1 VTATPLLFSDEEEQL
16 RTAVARRLTARRDLA
31 GTLRRAETDDPYDHD
46 LWRSLGV
53 ELGVTGLLIPDEFG
67 GQGATAREV
76 GVVCEELGREAA
88 AVPFLGSAVLA
99 TAVLAA
105 CSDRAAGDLL
115 RALAASETTVAVA
128 LPWRTSP
135 GAALEPSVTA
145 GANGLTGSVQG
156 VLDGGPADVLV
167 VPARHYGHD
176 GHDGQGSPGG
186 HGDIVLCAVPVE
198 GTGVDTTVVRGI
210 DLTRGWIDLRL
221 DGAEHEVLAT
231 SDGAVAA
238 LSSGLL
244 HAAAMVAAEQVG
256 VAQACLDRTVEY
268 VSTRHQFGR
277 PVGSFQSLK
286 HRLADVWLGVIGA
299 RAAARHATDAL
310 ARNADDRGIAVAVAK
325 AHCSEIA
332 VLAAEESLQMHGG
345 IGMTWEHPTHIFLK
359 RAKLDELL
367 FGTPG
372 RHRSELAALVDLPMS
387 D

>member
-1 VTATPLLFSDEEEQL
+1 MPLLFSHEEEQL

-31 GTLRRAETDDPYDHD
+31 ATLRRAETDDPYDHD

-256 VAQACLDRTVEY
+256 VAQA
-268 VSTRHQFGR
+268 
-277 PVGSFQSLK
+277 FQSLK